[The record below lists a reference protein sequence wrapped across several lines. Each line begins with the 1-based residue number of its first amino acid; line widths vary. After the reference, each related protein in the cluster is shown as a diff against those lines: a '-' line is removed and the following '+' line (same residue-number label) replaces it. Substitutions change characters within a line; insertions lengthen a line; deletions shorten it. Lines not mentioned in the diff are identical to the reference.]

1 MASPSLNPAFGNDSQ
16 EFDSVHQRQRLSK
29 PSDFDSWKKVF
40 FERLRERG
48 LSHVPLV
55 PPAASDRERDDRFQ
69 RRPTADELRRVT
81 VALKFSVVA
90 RYRNE
95 FLGGSLFHGEKP
107 WEIWSEILEWAG
119 KRPEDENH
127 GASYTSPKPV
137 RPPPAP
143 RFSFDKLSSLLQ
155 SIATIGLASY
165 DSFEAYVT
173 RFDNLRKQLVAIS
186 CSLNQKQYI
195 AFFIMGIKDAEEHR
209 RWIRDVKEK
218 IETHPAI
225 SLDQVMSIASADVKE
240 RKKGHGPYET
250 PSTRH
255 HSHSY
260 HRKEADS
267 MEGFSYDSC
276 RPAHDGGRGKDP
288 KSPPNAHVN
297 FHTQE
302 RPRGKTAVDNE
313 APKKPYI
320 RAQEDLFR
328 TDRSSTPSKPS
339 YENINEKSTSICFAE
354 RLRTQSK
361 QVDEE
366 NVPGQVRKLSTT
378 IDSNNST
385 AGERRALSGTV
396 GVTETI
402 PSQPPMPVISKTAT
416 PTVKKVTFDDRPQ
429 SDGGAGIDGK
439 KAVPVGQNTNKT
451 SNTQIRGLSSA
462 NVSSSNQTKSD
473 GIDPNLTTTSPVL
486 PRPSTTQQPL
496 GDRPEPADGAGTN
509 GKSAATAGQTT
520 NTTSSFRIRDLGRA
534 SSSSPNQAKADNVDS
549 NSTTT
554 SPARPQPSTVSQR
567 KFSAAETERI
577 SNHSPARSS
586 TTIPQIS
593 QSQANP
599 SVPSPDKPLHGSRKS
614 SPVTSVSSPK
624 LPAAVTGGAVKEKV
638 VVNTGSRSSP
648 VLPNADTSRSPKEAP
663 NSMAQESESS
673 QKLRNDT
680 PPVSKKRELEDEPDK
695 EPSTTGPPIKK
706 RVSAKQLMQNQM
718 ASPSRASDSEN
729 SGFDS
734 AQPFRGVVVC
744 CTSIPVEQRTEPPP
758 PQAEIAQKAA
768 ELGGIHKYDLTPDVT
783 HLIVGEYDT
792 PKYRHVAKE
801 RPDIKPMA
809 AGWIDAVCSLFTMAE
824 PINFKAL
831 EREWRLKTFETDGGN
846 GRGRG
851 KLLICLTGFDD
862 VHQPRGRKYAAAK
875 DWQIR
880 TVSIEW
886 VRDSVERGM
895 ILDESLYDPLLPL
908 EERGLN
914 AWNRN
919 APARRSAAGSKRT
932 RDASFAAKEG
942 GAPDDRKTKLRRTAS
957 LKLSNQRDGLWGD
970 ILGKPAHSKP
980 SPVSVEAAPPEQE
993 IPAVSAASLAEGNSS
1008 SFRTSFVAPDAKKT
1022 PAPPP
1027 FEIPKERPVYDSC
1040 CCYVHGF
1047 SRRQTE
1053 ILVNTLVSLGGH
1065 VCSSLEELS
1074 LEKGSQYSHRI
1085 LIVPQES
1092 QPESHPRLP
1101 SGASIVTEF
1110 FIEKCLHKKQFFDPN
1125 HHVIGRPF
1133 PRFPIQG
1140 FESLGV
1146 ATSGFTGVDLNQ
1158 IDKTIRQLGARY
1170 DERFTANTSMLLC
1183 TSLQAVRKQ
1192 KLDLAL
1198 AWKVPVI
1205 QADWL
1210 WTCIS
1215 TGYKVP
1221 FRDFMYKE
1229 LNQSITPPRTLSANT
1244 DLTRSR
1250 SAPSDKE
1257 NESLR
1262 RTKSASAS
1270 RPSTTESTS
1279 AQAPAHPAAPKSASD
1294 ATSAVPVQAGN
1305 TESAEKAGEHETEP
1319 TQEESGHSKESKD
1332 VTATS
1337 DRSRDISEPLATKPA
1352 SALNKTPPEQQSHAE
1367 ETSAVGEEQAQ
1378 PNNKPAAQRKLA
1390 RIASEVADSDDDDSD
1405 EDALAVAAR
1414 EASAQRA
1421 REKKLKDEANR
1432 LALCSK
1438 LTSLLDGKTSAP
1450 GSADEQDAS
1459 GGQSAVAGA
1468 APQPARRKRK
1478 IMGRAVSNVSIG
1490 SNGSG
1495 GGSADAASAAGDK
1508 NSVAGA
1514 DDNKTKENA
1523 PPPATQLVYDAP
1535 HADYFMAQLRAGVAD
1550 GTKGPPKD
1558 AGGGEKL
1565 TLKDL
1570 QQPQQQYGASA
1581 AGRRTRRR

>member
-1 MASPSLNPAFGNDSQ
+1 
-16 EFDSVHQRQRLSK
+16 
-29 PSDFDSWKKVF
+29 
-40 FERLRERG
+40 
-48 LSHVPLV
+48 
-55 PPAASDRERDDRFQ
+55 
-69 RRPTADELRRVT
+69 
-81 VALKFSVVA
+81 
-90 RYRNE
+90 
-95 FLGGSLFHGEKP
+95 
-107 WEIWSEILEWAG
+107 
-119 KRPEDENH
+119 
-127 GASYTSPKPV
+127 
-137 RPPPAP
+137 
-143 RFSFDKLSSLLQ
+143 
-155 SIATIGLASY
+155 
-165 DSFEAYVT
+165 
-173 RFDNLRKQLVAIS
+173 
-186 CSLNQKQYI
+186 
-195 AFFIMGIKDAEEHR
+195 
-209 RWIRDVKEK
+209 
-218 IETHPAI
+218 
-225 SLDQVMSIASADVKE
+225 
-240 RKKGHGPYET
+240 
-250 PSTRH
+250 
-255 HSHSY
+255 
-260 HRKEADS
+260 
-267 MEGFSYDSC
+267 
-276 RPAHDGGRGKDP
+276 
-288 KSPPNAHVN
+288 
-297 FHTQE
+297 
-302 RPRGKTAVDNE
+302 
-313 APKKPYI
+313 
-320 RAQEDLFR
+320 
-328 TDRSSTPSKPS
+328 
-339 YENINEKSTSICFAE
+339 
-354 RLRTQSK
+354 
-361 QVDEE
+361 
-366 NVPGQVRKLSTT
+366 
-378 IDSNNST
+378 
-385 AGERRALSGTV
+385 
-396 GVTETI
+396 
-402 PSQPPMPVISKTAT
+402 
-416 PTVKKVTFDDRPQ
+416 
-429 SDGGAGIDGK
+429 
-439 KAVPVGQNTNKT
+439 
-451 SNTQIRGLSSA
+451 
-462 NVSSSNQTKSD
+462 
-473 GIDPNLTTTSPVL
+473 
-486 PRPSTTQQPL
+486 
-496 GDRPEPADGAGTN
+496 
-509 GKSAATAGQTT
+509 
-520 NTTSSFRIRDLGRA
+520 
-534 SSSSPNQAKADNVDS
+534 
-549 NSTTT
+549 
-554 SPARPQPSTVSQR
+554 
-567 KFSAAETERI
+567 
-577 SNHSPARSS
+577 
-586 TTIPQIS
+586 
-593 QSQANP
+593 
-599 SVPSPDKPLHGSRKS
+599 
-614 SPVTSVSSPK
+614 
-624 LPAAVTGGAVKEKV
+624 
-638 VVNTGSRSSP
+638 
-648 VLPNADTSRSPKEAP
+648 
-663 NSMAQESESS
+663 
-673 QKLRNDT
+673 
-680 PPVSKKRELEDEPDK
+680 
-695 EPSTTGPPIKK
+695 
-706 RVSAKQLMQNQM
+706 M

-744 CTSIPVEQRTEPPP
+744 CTSIPVEQR
-758 PQAEIAQKAA
+758 AEIALKAA
-768 ELGGIHKYDLTPDVT
+768 ELGGTHKYDLTPDVT

-809 AGWIDAVCSLFTMAE
+809 AGWIDAICSLFTMAE

-831 EREWRLKTFETDGGN
+831 ETEWRLKTFETDGGN

-862 VHQPRGRKYAAAK
+862 ADERQSITHTITSNGGSYTGDLTKHVTHLVVHQPRGRKYAAAK

-895 ILDESLYDPLLPL
+895 ILDESLYDPLLPP

-970 ILGKPAHSKP
+970 ILGKPAQSKP
-980 SPVSVEAAPPEQE
+980 SPISAEAALPEQE
-993 IPAVSAASLAEGNSS
+993 TPAVHVAPLAEGNNS
-1008 SFRTSFVAPDAKKT
+1008 SFKTSFAAPDAKTT
-1022 PAPPP
+1022 PAPAP
-1027 FEIPKERPVYDSC
+1027 FEIPKERPVFDSC

-1053 ILVNTLVSLGGH
+1053 ILVNTLASLGGH

-1074 LEKGSQYSHRI
+1074 LEKGAQYSHRI

-1110 FIEKCLHKKQFFDPN
+1110 FIEKCLHKKHFFDPN

-1140 FESLGV
+1140 FESLGI

-1183 TSLQAVRKQ
+1183 TSLEAVRKQ

-1257 NESLR
+1257 KESLR

-1270 RPSTTESTS
+1270 RPSTAESTS
-1279 AQAPAHPAAPKSASD
+1279 AQAPAPPAAPESASD
-1294 ATSAVPVQAGN
+1294 ATSAIPIQAE
-1305 TESAEKAGEHETEP
+1305 TAESAEKISDHEKGPAGESNHPKEP
-1319 TQEESGHSKESKD
+1319 KD
-1332 VTATS
+1332 DTGTN
-1337 DRSRDISEPLATKPA
+1337 DGSRAPSEPLAAKSV
-1352 SALNKTPPEQQSHAE
+1352 SALNKTPPEQQIH
-1367 ETSAVGEEQAQ
+1367 GEEKSAAGEANEQ
-1378 PNNKPAAQRKLA
+1378 PKNKPAAQRKLA
-1390 RIASEVADSDDDDSD
+1390 RIASEVADSDADDSE
-1405 EDALAVAAR
+1405 EDALAMAAR

-1459 GGQSAVAGA
+1459 GGQSALPGA

-1495 GGSADAASAAGDK
+1495 GGNADAVSATGDK
-1508 NSVAGA
+1508 NSVMGA
-1514 DDNKTKENA
+1514 DDSKTKENA

-1570 QQPQQQYGASA
+1570 QQPQQQYGTSA

>member
-1 MASPSLNPAFGNDSQ
+1 
-16 EFDSVHQRQRLSK
+16 
-29 PSDFDSWKKVF
+29 
-40 FERLRERG
+40 
-48 LSHVPLV
+48 
-55 PPAASDRERDDRFQ
+55 
-69 RRPTADELRRVT
+69 
-81 VALKFSVVA
+81 
-90 RYRNE
+90 
-95 FLGGSLFHGEKP
+95 
-107 WEIWSEILEWAG
+107 
-119 KRPEDENH
+119 
-127 GASYTSPKPV
+127 
-137 RPPPAP
+137 
-143 RFSFDKLSSLLQ
+143 
-155 SIATIGLASY
+155 
-165 DSFEAYVT
+165 
-173 RFDNLRKQLVAIS
+173 
-186 CSLNQKQYI
+186 
-195 AFFIMGIKDAEEHR
+195 
-209 RWIRDVKEK
+209 
-218 IETHPAI
+218 
-225 SLDQVMSIASADVKE
+225 
-240 RKKGHGPYET
+240 
-250 PSTRH
+250 
-255 HSHSY
+255 
-260 HRKEADS
+260 
-267 MEGFSYDSC
+267 
-276 RPAHDGGRGKDP
+276 
-288 KSPPNAHVN
+288 
-297 FHTQE
+297 
-302 RPRGKTAVDNE
+302 
-313 APKKPYI
+313 
-320 RAQEDLFR
+320 
-328 TDRSSTPSKPS
+328 
-339 YENINEKSTSICFAE
+339 
-354 RLRTQSK
+354 
-361 QVDEE
+361 
-366 NVPGQVRKLSTT
+366 
-378 IDSNNST
+378 
-385 AGERRALSGTV
+385 
-396 GVTETI
+396 
-402 PSQPPMPVISKTAT
+402 
-416 PTVKKVTFDDRPQ
+416 
-429 SDGGAGIDGK
+429 
-439 KAVPVGQNTNKT
+439 
-451 SNTQIRGLSSA
+451 
-462 NVSSSNQTKSD
+462 
-473 GIDPNLTTTSPVL
+473 
-486 PRPSTTQQPL
+486 
-496 GDRPEPADGAGTN
+496 
-509 GKSAATAGQTT
+509 
-520 NTTSSFRIRDLGRA
+520 
-534 SSSSPNQAKADNVDS
+534 
-549 NSTTT
+549 
-554 SPARPQPSTVSQR
+554 
-567 KFSAAETERI
+567 
-577 SNHSPARSS
+577 
-586 TTIPQIS
+586 
-593 QSQANP
+593 
-599 SVPSPDKPLHGSRKS
+599 
-614 SPVTSVSSPK
+614 
-624 LPAAVTGGAVKEKV
+624 
-638 VVNTGSRSSP
+638 
-648 VLPNADTSRSPKEAP
+648 
-663 NSMAQESESS
+663 
-673 QKLRNDT
+673 
-680 PPVSKKRELEDEPDK
+680 
-695 EPSTTGPPIKK
+695 
-706 RVSAKQLMQNQM
+706 M
-718 ASPSRASDSEN
+718 ASPSRTSDSEN

-744 CTSIPVEQRTEPPP
+744 CTSIPVEQR
-758 PQAEIAQKAA
+758 AEIAQKAA

-851 KLLICLTGFDD
+851 RLLICLTGFDD
-862 VHQPRGRKYAAAK
+862 ADERQSITHTITSNGGSYTGDLTKHVTHLVVHQPRGRKYAAAK

-895 ILDESLYDPLLPL
+895 ILDESLYDPLLPP

-919 APARRSAAGSKRT
+919 APARRSAAGNKRT
-932 RDASFAAKEG
+932 RDASFVAKEG

-970 ILGKPAHSKP
+970 ILGKPAQSKP
-980 SPVSVEAAPPEQE
+980 SPISAEVALPEQE
-993 IPAVSAASLAEGNSS
+993 TPVVPAAPLAEGDNG
-1008 SFRTSFVAPDAKKT
+1008 SFRTSFAAPDAKTT
-1022 PAPPP
+1022 PAPAP
-1027 FEIPKERPVYDSC
+1027 FEIPKERPVFDSC

-1065 VCSSLEELS
+1065 VCSSLEELG
-1074 LEKGSQYSHRI
+1074 LEKASHYSHRI

-1092 QPESHPRLP
+1092 QPESHPMLP

-1110 FIEKCLHKKQFFDPN
+1110 FIEKCLHKKHFFDPN

-1140 FESLGV
+1140 FESLRI

-1183 TSLQAVRKQ
+1183 TSLEAVRKQ

-1250 SAPSDKE
+1250 SGPSDKE
-1257 NESLR
+1257 KESMR

-1270 RPSTTESTS
+1270 RPSTTESAS
-1279 AQAPAHPAAPKSASD
+1279 AQGPTHPAAPESAGD
-1294 ATSAVPVQAGN
+1294 ATSTVPIQ
-1305 TESAEKAGEHETEP
+1305 TETTDSPENIGEHETEP
-1319 TQEESGHSKESKD
+1319 AQEESGRSKESND
-1332 VTATS
+1332 DAGTS
-1337 DRSRDISEPLATKPA
+1337 DRSRDRSEPLAAKSA
-1352 SALNKTPPEQQSHAE
+1352 SALNKTPPAQQSHAE
-1367 ETSAVGEEQAQ
+1367 ETSAVGEEQ
-1378 PNNKPAAQRKLA
+1378 PRPIDKPAAQRKLA
-1390 RIASEVADSDDDDSD
+1390 RIASEVADSDADDSD

-1421 REKKLKDEANR
+1421 REKKLKDEVNR

-1459 GGQSAVAGA
+1459 GGQSTVAGA

-1495 GGSADAASAAGDK
+1495 GGSADAASATGDK
-1508 NSVAGA
+1508 SSVTGA
-1514 DDNKTKENA
+1514 DDNKAKENA

-1550 GTKGPPKD
+1550 GKKGPPKD

-1570 QQPQQQYGASA
+1570 QQPQQQQYGTSA